1 MTNPHT
7 TNFDFPTVYEYKRLC
22 IDHPVRN
29 QKIPR
34 LDRHSVPYARQNGR
48 TPVSDRN
55 RDYRIHR
62 RGNRPRRIGAS
73 GEKDSETQTRRI
85 LRIDVQIRRISEAD
99 GHHSATD
106 GFRPAAIRF
115 QQRFRLVHP
124 EREDHLDLFF
134 IALIISVNAI
144 LNTVGDELK
153 RTSN

>member
-7 TNFDFPTVYEYKRLC
+7 TNFDFSNRFMNTNDFALTILFGIK
-22 IDHPVRN
+22 
-29 QKIPR
+29 KIPR

-85 LRIDVQIRRISEAD
+85 PRIDVQIRRISEAD

-106 GFRPAAIRF
+106 GFRLLPFASAKI
-115 QQRFRLVHP
+115 P
-124 EREDHLDLFF
+124 PG
-134 IALIISVNAI
+134 S
-144 LNTVGDELK
+144 
-153 RTSN
+153 S